1 MKRSR
6 GCACARTTAPGWP
19 ARATIGWC
27 TARCMADYRLT
38 ARGCTNAGVPGP
50 GGGPSVHWPVPVR
63 ADESR
68 AAVSPSEICR
78 ADVVRA
84 DRTGIGGSAVFY
96 AYTPDWIFAAY
107 DLRRLDEPA
116 FDGYAQDNKEGD
128 PLRKADCCWKFVSP
142 TVDIDWLNKSHITCT
157 YPDAEVYV
165 LASSALQNAYSED
178 SCLPGQCGDRSEGA
192 KRPYFED

>member
-1 MKRSR
+1 M
-6 GCACARTTAPGWP
+6 
-19 ARATIGWC
+19 
-27 TARCMADYRLT
+27 
-38 ARGCTNAGVPGP
+38 
-50 GGGPSVHWPVPVR
+50 PVR

-78 ADVVRA
+78 ADVIRA

-116 FDGYAQDNKEGD
+116 FDGYAQDNKAGD
-128 PLRKADCCWKFVSP
+128 PLRKADCCWKFGSP

-157 YPDAEVYV
+157 YPDAKVYV
-165 LASSALQNAYSED
+165 LASSALQKRAPKIAAFLANAEIDPKALNDLFLKIEKDKQPADVTAKAWVSAN
-178 SCLPGQCGDRSEGA
+178 RSTVD
-192 KRPYFED
+192 K